1 MTETSSLQ
9 LIFVDLLFLL
19 VAGGMGFYF
28 RFWLQRETRRQD
40 SRIEALEKQHE
51 GLEKL
56 TERLTT
62 TCRLLERHMPASASS
77 QARPTLG
84 DAPSSVPPPRRPS
97 VSRPRRTDST
107 PTPSRVGEPSPSR
120 AGAASPEREWEQMA
134 ERSREAYRLARELL
148 EQGMSTT
155 DVARQVGLGVA
166 EVNVLKRMRDAA
178 R

>member
-40 SRIEALEKQHE
+40 SRLVALEKQHE

-62 TCRLLERHMPASASS
+62 TCRLLERHMPASKPS

-84 DAPSSVPPPRRPS
+84 DAPSSVPPPRRP
-97 VSRPRRTDST
+97 RRTDNT
-107 PTPSRVGEPSPSR
+107 PAPSRVGEPSPSR
-120 AGAASPEREWEQMA
+120 AGEASPEREWEQMA